1 MVGTCKHATEAT
13 DGNYVFM
20 VGERSQGGEVILEGV
35 VERWEVKMP
44 E

>member
-20 VGERSQGGEVILEGV
+20 VGERSHRIEALPEGGVDW
-35 VERWEVKMP
+35 WEVKMP

>member
-1 MVGTCKHATEAT
+1 MVGTCKHTTEAT

-20 VGERSQGGEVILEGV
+20 VGERSQGMEAIPEGV